1 MTKDLLPK
9 DFDDAENSYLFPPIG
24 EESRLLIRCR
34 KMDYSASIMSRAIED
49 CGAAVMNL
57 NVTSLDPGSEGDLL
71 VAARVNIVGT
81 DSITRSLS
89 RYGYE
94 VVDAKHP
101 DNDDTARLRMRAAEL
116 LRYLEM

>member
-1 MTKDLLPK
+1 MTKDFPPK
-9 DFDDAENSYLFPPIG
+9 DFDDYENSLLFPPIG

-34 KMDYSASIMSRAIED
+34 KTDYCASTMSRAIED

-57 NVTSLDPGSEGDLL
+57 NVTSLPSGAEGELI
-71 VAARVNIVGT
+71 VAARVNVIGA

-101 DNDDTARLRMRAAEL
+101 ANEDTERMRLRAAEL